1 MMDAVLE
8 ARNITKQYPQQL
20 ALDNLNLTVH
30 QGDIYGLVGRNG
42 AGKTTLLKTFLQLI
56 APTAGTISLFGE
68 PVDQTHIA
76 MLRRVGSI
84 IETPSAFGEL
94 TALENMRYFCLAQG
108 IVTPHAAEDSLQFVG
123 LTGTGKKKVKNFSLG
138 MKQKLGLA
146 LAILKKPDLLLLDE
160 PINGLDPIAIADFR
174 QLLLKLNREQNTTIL
189 ISSHI
194 LDELFHLATRFGF
207 IDQGRMVRELTKDE
221 FVAETAQYIRIE
233 TSDMPAL
240 TRALTN
246 AQVTHFK
253 VVAPKELHV
262 FDEKRSISALNQ
274 ALVSAGVPVTGIS
287 QEGQNLEDYFKM
299 LLSDTHREVR
309 QNT

>member
-1 MMDAVLE
+1 MDVVLE
-8 ARNITKQYPQQL
+8 AKNVIKQYPQQL

-42 AGKTTLLKTFLQLI
+42 AGKTTLLKTLLQLI
-56 APTAGTISLFGE
+56 TPTAGTLTLFGK
-68 PVDQTHIA
+68 PVDQAHIA

-123 LTGTGKKKVKNFSLG
+123 LTGTGKKKVKHFSLG

-207 IDQGRMVRELTKDE
+207 IDEGRMVREVTKHE
-221 FVAETAQYIRIE
+221 FMSETAQYIRIE
-233 TSDMPAL
+233 TTDMPAL
-240 TRALTN
+240 TRALTSI
-246 AQVTHFK
+246 QVTNFK
-253 VVAPKELHV
+253 VVAANELHV
-262 FDEKRSISALNQ
+262 FDEKRPISTLNQ
-274 ALVSAGVPVTGIS
+274 ALVTAGVPITGIG
-287 QEGQNLEDYFKM
+287 QAGQNLEDYFKT
-299 LLSDTHREVR
+299 LLSDQREAVR
-309 QNT
+309 QDA

>member
-1 MMDAVLE
+1 MDVVLE
-8 ARNITKQYPQQL
+8 ARNVTKQYPQQL

-42 AGKTTLLKTFLQLI
+42 AGKTTLLKTLLQLI
-56 APTAGTISLFGE
+56 APTAGTVTLFGE
-68 PVDQTHIA
+68 PVDQAHIA
-76 MLRRVGSI
+76 ILRRVGSI

-174 QLLLKLNREQNTTIL
+174 QLLLRLNREQNTTIL

-309 QNT
+309 QNA

>member
-68 PVDQTHIA
+68 PVDQSHIA

-299 LLSDTHREVR
+299 LLSDTHQEVR
-309 QNT
+309 QDA

>member
-1 MMDAVLE
+1 M
-8 ARNITKQYPQQL
+8 
-20 ALDNLNLTVH
+20 
-30 QGDIYGLVGRNG
+30 
-42 AGKTTLLKTFLQLI
+42 
-56 APTAGTISLFGE
+56 
-68 PVDQTHIA
+68 
-76 MLRRVGSI
+76 
-84 IETPSAFGEL
+84 
-94 TALENMRYFCLAQG
+94 
-108 IVTPHAAEDSLQFVG
+108 
-123 LTGTGKKKVKNFSLG
+123 
-138 MKQKLGLA
+138 
-146 LAILKKPDLLLLDE
+146 AILKKPDLLLLDE

-246 AQVTHFK
+246 AQVAHFK

-299 LLSDTHREVR
+299 LLSDTHKEVR
-309 QNT
+309 QNA

>member
-68 PVDQTHIA
+68 PVDQSHIA

-240 TRALTN
+240 TR
-246 AQVTHFK
+246 
-253 VVAPKELHV
+253 
-262 FDEKRSISALNQ
+262 R
-274 ALVSAGVPVTGIS
+274 
-287 QEGQNLEDYFKM
+287 
-299 LLSDTHREVR
+299 
-309 QNT
+309 

>member
-1 MMDAVLE
+1 MDVVLE
-8 ARNITKQYPQQL
+8 ARNVTKQYPQQL

-42 AGKTTLLKTFLQLI
+42 AGKTTLLKTLLQLI
-56 APTAGTISLFGE
+56 APTAGTVTLFEE
-68 PVDQTHIA
+68 PVDQAHIA

-299 LLSDTHREVR
+299 LLSDTHQEVR
-309 QNT
+309 QNA

>member
-1 MMDAVLE
+1 MDVVLE
-8 ARNITKQYPQQL
+8 ARNVTKQYPQQL

-42 AGKTTLLKTFLQLI
+42 AGKTTLLKTLLQLI
-56 APTAGTISLFGE
+56 APTAGTVTLFGE
-68 PVDQTHIA
+68 PVDQAHIA

-221 FVAETAQYIRIE
+221 FVAETAQYIRIK

>member
-1 MMDAVLE
+1 MDAVLE

-68 PVDQTHIA
+68 PVDQSHIA

-309 QNT
+309 QNA

>member
-1 MMDAVLE
+1 MDVVLE
-8 ARNITKQYPQQL
+8 ARNVTKQYPQQL

-42 AGKTTLLKTFLQLI
+42 AGKTTLLKTLLQLI
-56 APTAGTISLFGE
+56 APTAGTVTLFGE
-68 PVDQTHIA
+68 PVDQAHIA
-76 MLRRVGSI
+76 ILRRVGSI

-94 TALENMRYFCLAQG
+94 TALENMRYFCLAQS

-174 QLLLKLNREQNTTIL
+174 QLLLRLNREQNTTIL

-299 LLSDTHREVR
+299 LLSDTHQEVR
-309 QNT
+309 QDA

>member
-1 MMDAVLE
+1 MDVVLE
-8 ARNITKQYPQQL
+8 AKNVTKQFQQQL
-20 ALDNLNLTVH
+20 ALDNLNLTVR

-56 APTAGTISLFGE
+56 VPTAGTIALFGE
-68 PVDQTHIA
+68 PVDQRHIA
-76 MLRRVGSI
+76 MLHRVGSI

-108 IVTPHAAEDSLQFVG
+108 IVTPHAAEDSLEFVG

-240 TRALTN
+240 TRAL
-246 AQVTHFK
+246 ASAHVTHFK

-262 FDEKRSISALNQ
+262 FDEKRPISDLNQ
-274 ALVSAGVPVTGIS
+274 ALVTAGVPVTGIS
-287 QEGQNLEDYFKM
+287 QEGQNLEDYFKT
-299 LLSDTHREVR
+299 LLSDNRGAVR
-309 QNT
+309 QDA

>member
-1 MMDAVLE
+1 MDVVLE
-8 ARNITKQYPQQL
+8 ARNVTKQYPQQL

-42 AGKTTLLKTFLQLI
+42 AGKTTLLKTLLQLI
-56 APTAGTISLFGE
+56 APTAGTVTLFEE
-68 PVDQTHIA
+68 PVDQAHIA

-246 AQVTHFK
+246 AQVAHFK

-299 LLSDTHREVR
+299 LLSDTHKEVR
-309 QNT
+309 QNA

>member
-1 MMDAVLE
+1 MDVVLE
-8 ARNITKQYPQQL
+8 ARNVTKQYPQQL

-42 AGKTTLLKTFLQLI
+42 AGKTTLLKTLLQLI
-56 APTAGTISLFGE
+56 APTAGTVTLFGE
-68 PVDQTHIA
+68 PVDQAHIA

-174 QLLLKLNREQNTTIL
+174 QLLLRLNREQNTTIL

-299 LLSDTHREVR
+299 LLSDTHQEVR
-309 QNT
+309 QDA

>member
-1 MMDAVLE
+1 MDVVLE
-8 ARNITKQYPQQL
+8 ARNVTKQYPQQL

-42 AGKTTLLKTFLQLI
+42 AGKTTLLKTLLQLI
-56 APTAGTISLFGE
+56 APTAGTVTLFGE
-68 PVDQTHIA
+68 PVDQAHIA

-246 AQVTHFK
+246 AQVAHFK

-299 LLSDTHREVR
+299 LLSDTHQEVR
-309 QNT
+309 QNA

>member
-299 LLSDTHREVR
+299 LLSDTHQEVR
-309 QNT
+309 QDA

>member
-1 MMDAVLE
+1 MDVVLE
-8 ARNITKQYPQQL
+8 ARNVTKQYPQQL

-42 AGKTTLLKTFLQLI
+42 AGKTTLLKTLLQLI
-56 APTAGTISLFGE
+56 APTAGTVTLFGE
-68 PVDQTHIA
+68 PVDQAHIA

-174 QLLLKLNREQNTTIL
+174 QLLLRLNREQNTTIL

-246 AQVTHFK
+246 AQVAHFK
-253 VVAPKELHV
+253 VVASKELHV

-299 LLSDTHREVR
+299 LLSDTHQEVR
-309 QNT
+309 QNA

>member
-1 MMDAVLE
+1 MDVVLE
-8 ARNITKQYPQQL
+8 ARNVTKQYPQQL

-42 AGKTTLLKTFLQLI
+42 AGKTTLLKTLLQLI
-56 APTAGTISLFGE
+56 APTAGTVTLFGE
-68 PVDQTHIA
+68 PVDQAHIA

-174 QLLLKLNREQNTTIL
+174 QLLLRLNREQNTTIL

-194 LDELFHLATRFGF
+194 LDELFHLATQFGF

-299 LLSDTHREVR
+299 LLSDTHWEVR
-309 QNT
+309 QNA

>member
-1 MMDAVLE
+1 MDVVLE
-8 ARNITKQYPQQL
+8 AKNVIKQYPQQL

-42 AGKTTLLKTFLQLI
+42 AGKTTLLKTLLQLI
-56 APTAGTISLFGE
+56 TPTAGTLTLFGK
-68 PVDQTHIA
+68 PVDQAHIA

-123 LTGTGKKKVKNFSLG
+123 LTGTGKKKVKHFSLG

-207 IDQGRMVRELTKDE
+207 IDEGRMVREVTKHE
-221 FVAETAQYIRIE
+221 FMSETAQYIRIE
-233 TSDMPAL
+233 TTDMPAL
-240 TRALTN
+240 TRAL
-246 AQVTHFK
+246 ASIQVTNFK
-253 VVAPKELHV
+253 VVAANELHV
-262 FDEKRSISALNQ
+262 FDEKRPISTLNQ
-274 ALVSAGVPVTGIS
+274 ALVTAGVPITGIG
-287 QEGQNLEDYFKM
+287 QAGQNLEDYFKT
-299 LLSDTHREVR
+299 LLSDQREAVR
-309 QNT
+309 QDA

>member
-68 PVDQTHIA
+68 PVDQSHIA

-174 QLLLKLNREQNTTIL
+174 QLLLRLNREQNTTIL

-299 LLSDTHREVR
+299 LLSDTHQEVR
-309 QNT
+309 QDA

>member
-1 MMDAVLE
+1 MDVVLE
-8 ARNITKQYPQQL
+8 ARNVTKQYPQQL

-42 AGKTTLLKTFLQLI
+42 AGKTTLLKTLLQLI
-56 APTAGTISLFGE
+56 APTAGTVTLFEE
-68 PVDQTHIA
+68 PVDQAHIA

-246 AQVTHFK
+246 AQVAHFK

-299 LLSDTHREVR
+299 LLSDTHQEVR
-309 QNT
+309 QNA

>member
-1 MMDAVLE
+1 MDVVLE
-8 ARNITKQYPQQL
+8 ARNVTKQYPQQL

-42 AGKTTLLKTFLQLI
+42 AGKTTLLKTLLQLI
-56 APTAGTISLFGE
+56 VPTAGTVTLFGE
-68 PVDQTHIA
+68 PVDQAHIA

-246 AQVTHFK
+246 AQVAHFK

-299 LLSDTHREVR
+299 LLSDTHQEVR
-309 QNT
+309 QNA

>member
-68 PVDQTHIA
+68 PVDQSHIA

-262 FDEKRSISALNQ
+262 FDEKQSISALNQ

-299 LLSDTHREVR
+299 RLSDTHREVR
-309 QNT
+309 QNA

>member
-1 MMDAVLE
+1 MDVVLE
-8 ARNITKQYPQQL
+8 ARNVTKQYPQQL

-42 AGKTTLLKTFLQLI
+42 AGKTTLLKTLLQLI
-56 APTAGTISLFGE
+56 APTAGTVTLFGE
-68 PVDQTHIA
+68 PVDQAHIA

-240 TRALTN
+240 TRALIN

-299 LLSDTHREVR
+299 LLGDTHREVR
-309 QNT
+309 QNA

>member
-1 MMDAVLE
+1 MDVVLE
-8 ARNITKQYPQQL
+8 ARNVTKQYPQQL

-42 AGKTTLLKTFLQLI
+42 AGKTTLLKTLLQLI
-56 APTAGTISLFGE
+56 APTAGTVTLFGE
-68 PVDQTHIA
+68 PVDQAHIA
-76 MLRRVGSI
+76 ILRRVGSI

-146 LAILKKPDLLLLDE
+146 LAILKKPDLLLLDG

-174 QLLLKLNREQNTTIL
+174 QLLLRLNREQNTTIL

-309 QNT
+309 QNA

>member
-1 MMDAVLE
+1 MDVVLE
-8 ARNITKQYPQQL
+8 ARNVTKQYPQQL

-30 QGDIYGLVGRNG
+30 QGDIYGLVGHNG
-42 AGKTTLLKTFLQLI
+42 AGKTTLLKTLLQLI
-56 APTAGTISLFGE
+56 APTAGTVTLFGE
-68 PVDQTHIA
+68 PVDQAHIA
-76 MLRRVGSI
+76 ILRRVGSI

-174 QLLLKLNREQNTTIL
+174 QLLLRLNREQNTTIL

-309 QNT
+309 QNA

>member
-68 PVDQTHIA
+68 PVDQSHIA

-309 QNT
+309 QNA

>member
-1 MMDAVLE
+1 MDVVLE
-8 ARNITKQYPQQL
+8 ARNVTKQYPQQL

-42 AGKTTLLKTFLQLI
+42 AGKTTLLKTLLQLI
-56 APTAGTISLFGE
+56 APTAGTVTLFGE
-68 PVDQTHIA
+68 PVDQAHIA

-299 LLSDTHREVR
+299 LLSDTHQEVR
-309 QNT
+309 QDA

>member
-1 MMDAVLE
+1 MDVVLE
-8 ARNITKQYPQQL
+8 ARNVTKQYPQQL

-42 AGKTTLLKTFLQLI
+42 AGKTTLLKTLLQLI
-56 APTAGTISLFGE
+56 APTAGTVTLFGE
-68 PVDQTHIA
+68 PVDQAHIA
-76 MLRRVGSI
+76 ILRRVGSI

-174 QLLLKLNREQNTTIL
+174 QLLLRLNREQNTTIL

-299 LLSDTHREVR
+299 LLSDTHQEVR
-309 QNT
+309 QDA

>member
-1 MMDAVLE
+1 MDVVLE
-8 ARNITKQYPQQL
+8 ARNVTKQYPQQL

-42 AGKTTLLKTFLQLI
+42 AGKTTLLKTLLQLI
-56 APTAGTISLFGE
+56 APTAGTVTLFEE
-68 PVDQTHIA
+68 PVDQAHIA

-299 LLSDTHREVR
+299 LLSDTHQEVR
-309 QNT
+309 QDA

>member
-1 MMDAVLE
+1 MDVVLE
-8 ARNITKQYPQQL
+8 ARNVTKQYPQQL

-42 AGKTTLLKTFLQLI
+42 AGKTTLLKTLLQLI
-56 APTAGTISLFGE
+56 APTAGTVTLFGE
-68 PVDQTHIA
+68 PVDQAHIA

-246 AQVTHFK
+246 AQVAHFK
-253 VVAPKELHV
+253 VVASKELHV

-299 LLSDTHREVR
+299 LLSDTHQEVR
-309 QNT
+309 QNA

>member
-1 MMDAVLE
+1 MDAVLE

-299 LLSDTHREVR
+299 LLSDTHQEVR
-309 QNT
+309 QDA

>member
-1 MMDAVLE
+1 MDVVLE
-8 ARNITKQYPQQL
+8 ARNVTKQYPQQL

-42 AGKTTLLKTFLQLI
+42 AGKTTLLKTLLQLI
-56 APTAGTISLFGE
+56 APTAGTVTLFGE
-68 PVDQTHIA
+68 PVDQAHIA

-174 QLLLKLNREQNTTIL
+174 QLLLRLNREQNTTIL

-309 QNT
+309 QNA